1 MNVVYIVCAVAG
13 FVLLAA
19 GLLFED
25 VFDAIEG
32 VELGDWASV
41 PVIGAALGAF
51 GIAGW
56 VTLDAVGTFSL
67 LFAFGAAVAFA
78 LFAGWFVGKIR
89 HGATDATPRALDLV
103 GTPGKVVT
111 PISGGRG
118 EVLVRL
124 GGQPRKLTALSEVD
138 HALGDQVVVIEAVS
152 DSSVRIMSQSEFW
165 GAPSEPTETHKGEE
179 PT

>member
-19 GLLFED
+19 GLLFDD
-25 VFDAIEG
+25 VFDALDGI
-32 VELGDWASV
+32 ELGDWASV
-41 PVIGAALGAF
+41 PVLGAALGAF

-56 VTLDAVGTFSL
+56 VTLGAVGNFSL
-67 LFAFGAAVAFA
+67 LFAFGAAGAFA
-78 LFAGWFVGKIR
+78 RGAWWFVGKVR
-89 HGATDATPRALDLV
+89 DGATDATPRSTDLV
-103 GTPGKVVT
+103 GTPGKIVT
-111 PISGGRG
+111 PVAGGRG

-124 GGQPRKLTALSEVD
+124 AGQPRKLTALSEGE

-152 DSSVRIMSQSEFW
+152 DSSVRVVSQDEFW
-165 GAPSEPTETHKGEE
+165 GTGDTANNHKGEE